1 MITIDELVSNYP
13 FVKTIFD
20 ALPCGL
26 IVIDGNGLILTVN
39 ALVQEVFGIKGDSIV
54 GKPFGY
60 ALGCL
65 NAIEGS
71 VRCGFMRDCKICDV
85 RNLAV
90 TSISK
95 NQKQKAQ
102 TTLVVSANGQ
112 VRDVPLSI
120 RVFPF
125 IFAENS
131 FAILIIEPLKGID
144 SYPGERI
151 ERRIQRDYWRK
162 CGNERVVRNDQAN
175 CPK

>member
-39 ALVQEVFGIKGDSIV
+39 ALVQEVFGIKDASAV

-65 NAIEGS
+65 NAIENS
-71 VRCGFMRDCKICDV
+71 VSCGFISDCQICDV
-85 RNLAV
+85 RELAF

-95 NQKQKAQ
+95 K
-102 TTLVVSANGQ
+102 
-112 VRDVPLSI
+112 
-120 RVFPF
+120 
-125 IFAENS
+125 
-131 FAILIIEPLKGID
+131 
-144 SYPGERI
+144 
-151 ERRIQRDYWRK
+151 
-162 CGNERVVRNDQAN
+162 
-175 CPK
+175 PKTKNKHNPCCFS

>member
-39 ALVQEVFGIKGDSIV
+39 ALVQEVFGIKGDSVI

-102 TTLVVSANGQ
+102 TTLVVSAYGQ
-112 VRDVPLSI
+112 VRDVP
-120 RVFPF
+120 F
-125 IFAENS
+125 IDQGFSVHLRRKS
-131 FAILIIEPLKGID
+131 FC
-144 SYPGERI
+144 YFN
-151 ERRIQRDYWRK
+151 Y
-162 CGNERVVRNDQAN
+162 
-175 CPK
+175 